1 MEKTTSGWINGFI
14 GVAIFAGSLPATRVA
29 VADLNPTFL
38 TSARATIAAAL
49 ALALLA
55 ALRQPWPRRADL
67 PALARSHE
75 VRAPALLVIGEVAAY
90 ANTLHW
96 FGREPLTSMTAASP
110 SLAAAA

>member
-1 MEKTTSGWINGFI
+1 MTTTQTTDEALVLRADRADGLTTLTLNRPNAFN
-14 GVAIFAGSLPATRVA
+14 SLSK
-29 VADLNPTFL
+29 DLL
-38 TSARATIAAAL
+38 GALQAELDAIAAL
-49 ALALLA
+49 
-55 ALRQPWPRRADL
+55 ADL